1 MFIVNWKKKQEKV
14 LKFHM
19 NNYTWDKHLPLLSVA
34 LKRAPHPKA
43 LNLIKHR
50 GRLLE
55 EIRQSS
61 DQKNH

>member
-1 MFIVNWKKKQEKV
+1 
-14 LKFHM
+14 M
-19 NNYTWDKHLPLLSVA
+19 NNSTWDKHLPLLSVA
-34 LKRAPHPKA
+34 LKRAPDPKA

-61 DQKNH
+61 DRKNC

>member
-1 MFIVNWKKKQEKV
+1 
-14 LKFHM
+14 M
-19 NNYTWDKHLPLLSVA
+19 NNYTWDKHLTLLSVA

-43 LNLIKHR
+43 LNLIKRR

-61 DQKNH
+61 DQKNHFYTNI